1 MAARTAATTRRAR
14 SGRPGTVGDAF
25 GHAMHSQPEPHPI
38 GTAPADVE
46 APSLVIELDDDL
58 ALDPRTAGGKAAALA
73 RAHRAGVRTL
83 PAMVITTTAS
93 DRHDAGAAVAELPGL
108 ERALR
113 LVADGQPLVVRSSS
127 VVEDQA
133 GSSRA
138 GQFETVLDVRGLDAL
153 VDAVQVVFDS
163 RARAGA
169 ADQPIAVLVQ
179 PMAQPEVS
187 GVAFGVDPVSGRT
200 DRRVVVA
207 VRGQGDP
214 LVSGEVDGSR
224 WLLDER
230 GRVLESDIRD
240 DVTIPPARLREVVA
254 LGDRVG
260 GVFGTPQDIEWG
272 LVDGDLVLFQSRPV
286 TSTIR
291 GVPTGPVFGPG
302 PVAETFP
309 EPLARL
315 EVDLWV
321 PPLRDGLREA
331 LRISGAVDPRLLE
344 DRDLV
349 TVVGGRVAVDL
360 EVTGEYDGPSG
371 RRLRGGLRGRVR
383 HLLTAWR
390 IGRLRLALPLI
401 ADHLAAQVDADLEAV
416 PALSELSTRQLVALI
431 GRGREG
437 LLSLHAH
444 EILMGMVMERS
455 TSGFTGASVALRVL
469 AESRADG
476 YTDEEILARS
486 PVVLALVAPRIG
498 APVVL
503 PSSASTA
510 TLAYDPP
517 AASRAAVERE
527 SLRLRTRWMQ
537 ELVGQA
543 ALEIGRRLAARGQLA
558 DPTHVRHLRFDELAD
573 VVAHRADADQRAL
586 AWAAERSLDGS
597 PGLPARFRS
606 GDRGLPVPVAAPGGS
621 SGGTGAGGGTGTGP
635 VTHDVDDP
643 PPGSVLVVRTL
654 SPRLGPLLPRLAG
667 LVAETG
673 SVLSHLAILAR
684 EQGVPTVVAYAAADA
699 LVDGDEVT
707 VDGLSGEV
715 TLTSDQDLEAAR

>member
-1 MAARTAATTRRAR
+1 M
-14 SGRPGTVGDAF
+14 D
-25 GHAMHSQPEPHPI
+25 SQPEPHPI
-38 GTAPADVE
+38 GTVPAGVE
-46 APSLVIELDDDL
+46 APPLVIDLDDDR
-58 ALDPRTAGGKAAALA
+58 ALDPSTAGGKGAALA
-73 RAHRAGVRTL
+73 RARRAGVHTL
-83 PAMVITTTAS
+83 PAVVVTTAAS
-93 DRHDAGAAVAELPGL
+93 DRYDAGTAVADLPGI
-108 ERALR
+108 ERALA
-113 LVADGQPLVVRSSS
+113 LVPGGAPLVVRSSS

-153 VDAVQVVFDS
+153 VRAVQVVFDS
-163 RARAGA
+163 RTRAGA

-179 PMAQPEVS
+179 PMAQPSVS
-187 GVAFGVDPVSGRT
+187 GVAFGVDPVSGRS
-200 DRRVVVA
+200 DRRAVVA

-224 WLLDER
+224 WLLDQR
-230 GRVLESDIRD
+230 GHALESDVRD
-240 DVTIPPARLREVVA
+240 GVTLPPSRLREVVA
-254 LGDRVG
+254 LGDRVAS
-260 GVFGTPQDIEWG
+260 VFGTPQDTEWG
-272 LVDGDLVLFQSRPV
+272 VVDGELVLFQSRPV
-286 TSTIR
+286 TSPIR
-291 GVPTGPVFGPG
+291 GVPSGPVYGPG

-309 EPLARL
+309 EPLAQL

-331 LRISGAVDPRLLE
+331 LRISGAVSPRDLE

-349 TVVGGRVAVDL
+349 TVVGGRVAIDL
-360 EVTGEYDGPSG
+360 EITGEYRGPAQ
-371 RRLRGGLRGRVR
+371 RRLRGGLQGRVR

-401 ADHLAAQVDADLEAV
+401 ADDLAARVDADLEAV
-416 PALSELSTRQLVALI
+416 PPLGELSTRQLVALI
-431 GRGREG
+431 GRGRDA
-437 LLSLHAH
+437 LRSLHAH
-444 EILMGMVMERS
+444 EILMGMVMERDD
-455 TSGFTGASVALRVL
+455 SGFTGASVALRVL

-476 YTDEEILARS
+476 YSDEEILARS

-517 AASRAAVERE
+517 PASRAAVERE
-527 SLRLRTRWMQ
+527 SLRLRSRWMQ
-537 ELVGQA
+537 ELVGRT

-558 DPTHVRHLRFDELAD
+558 DATHVRHLRFDELAEI
-573 VVAHRADADQRAL
+573 VAHRAEADERAL
-586 AWAAERSLDGS
+586 ADAAERSRRPS

-606 GDRGLPVPVAAPGGS
+606 GDRGLPVPVAAPGRS
-621 SGGTGAGGGTGTGP
+621 SGGTGAGGGTGRGR
-635 VTHDVDDP
+635 VTRDAEDP

-654 SPRLGPLLPRLAG
+654 SPRLGPVLPGLAG

-684 EQGVPTVVAYAAADA
+684 EQGVPTVVAYPDVDE
-699 LVDGDEVT
+699 LVDGAEVT
-707 VDGLSGEV
+707 VDGQSGEV
-715 TLTSDQDLEAAR
+715 TAVGADAPTRTNETEEHA

>member
-1 MAARTAATTRRAR
+1 MDT
-14 SGRPGTVGDAF
+14 
-25 GHAMHSQPEPHPI
+25 QPEPHPV
-38 GTAPADVE
+38 GTVPAGVE
-46 APSLVIELDDDL
+46 TRPLVIDLDDDR

-73 RAHRAGVRTL
+73 RARRAGVHTL
-83 PAMVITTTAS
+83 PAVVITTAAS
-93 DRHDAGAAVAELPGL
+93 DRYDAGTAVADLAGM
-108 ERALR
+108 ERALT
-113 LVADGQPLVVRSSS
+113 LVPHGAPLVVRSSS

-153 VDAVQVVFDS
+153 VRAVQVVFDS

-179 PMAQPEVS
+179 PMAQPTVS
-187 GVAFGVDPVSGRT
+187 GVAFGVDPVSGRS

-224 WLLDER
+224 WVLDQA
-230 GRVLESDIRD
+230 GHPLESDVREG
-240 DVTIPPARLREVVA
+240 VSLPTSRLREVVS
-254 LGDRVG
+254 LGDRVAE
-260 GVFGTPQDIEWG
+260 VFGTPQDTEWG
-272 LVDGDLVLFQSRPV
+272 LVHDELVLFQSRPV

-291 GVPTGPVFGPG
+291 GVPSGPVFGPG

-331 LRISGAVDPRLLE
+331 LRISGAVSRRDLE
-344 DRDLV
+344 NRDLV
-349 TVVGGRVAVDL
+349 TVVGGRVAIDL
-360 EVTGEYDGPSG
+360 EVTGEYQGPSH
-371 RRLRGGLRGRVR
+371 RHLRGGLRGRVR

-401 ADHLAAQVDADLEAV
+401 ADDLAAHVDADLEAV
-416 PALSELSTRQLVALI
+416 PPLGELSTRQLVALI
-431 GRGREG
+431 GRGRDG
-437 LLSLHAH
+437 LRSLHAH
-444 EILMGMVMERS
+444 EILMGMVMERDA
-455 TSGFTGASVALRVL
+455 SGFTGASVALRVL

-476 YTDEEILARS
+476 YTDREILSRS

-517 AASRAAVERE
+517 PASRAAVERE
-527 SLRLRTRWMQ
+527 SLRLRSRWMQ

-558 DPTHVRHLRFDELAD
+558 DATHVRHLRFDELAEI
-573 VVAHRADADQRAL
+573 VAHRSVADERAL
-586 AWAAERSLDGS
+586 AEAADRSRHPS
-597 PGLPARFRS
+597 PGLPARFRL
-606 GDRGLPVPVAAPGGS
+606 GDRGLPVPVTAPGGA
-621 SGGTGAGGGTGTGP
+621 SGGTGAGGGTGHGP
-635 VTHDVDDP
+635 VTRDADDP
-643 PPGSVLVVRTL
+643 PVGSVLVVHTL
-654 SPRLGPLLPRLAG
+654 SPRLGPVLPRLAG

-684 EQGVPTVVAYAAADA
+684 EQGVPTVVAYPDVDG
-699 LVDGDEVT
+699 LVDGTPVT
-707 VDGLSGEV
+707 VDGQSGEV
-715 TLTSDQDLEAAR
+715 TISTGRPEEAG